1 MSEASMSKTVMKALK
16 PLHGVRI
23 ETTHSGFPDVS
34 YADGLL
40 ENKYAARWPS
50 RPTTPLKLHIQPGQK
65 PFWSRRAAVGG
76 RIFVLLK
83 VGREWLLFDGATAA
97 KLLGVGTKVDLRM
110 FAVKR
115 WAKKLDADELVAELG
130 AK

>member
-1 MSEASMSKTVMKALK
+1 MSRVVMKALK
-16 PLHGVRI
+16 PLHGVRM

-40 ENKYAARWPS
+40 ENKYAHRWPA
-50 RPTTPLKLHIQPGQK
+50 RPTTPLKLHIQQGQK
-65 PFWSRRAAVGG
+65 PFWKARARVGG

-97 KLLGVGTKVDLRM
+97 KILGVGTKVDLRM
-110 FAVKR
+110 FALKR
-115 WAKKLDADELVAELG
+115 WEKNLDADELIAELG